1 MSDLRAKLT
10 LTLDDQLSRAAKAA
24 LGSLKVGSEAAVRGV
39 HGLGVELDKLG
50 GDSGRLVKNDV
61 VLARIGTEASKTSPK
76 LRTLGDVF
84 DTLNRKIAAGYK
96 HSGGLT
102 KQFGALNVAAGNLI
116 AGATSSAI
124 RGMGGA
130 LVESATSAIKFESEM
145 ANVAKVVDGLKT
157 PAGAITAEYSA
168 MEKKVLE
175 LSTTIAGPG
184 AAGFAQIYAAAG
196 EAGIAK
202 QDLDRFAESAAK
214 VSVAF
219 GVSAEEAGDGM
230 AKLRSGLS
238 LSQTEV
244 ESLAGTM
251 NYLSDGMAV
260 NARQAMQVALTSG
273 GIGRTANVSA
283 QEVVGLGAAMISAG
297 AQADVAA
304 TASKNYILA
313 MSAGDTATLRQRK
326 AFKSLGMDAEDV
338 ARKFTGTAQQRL
350 AIQQQVLSKLGA
362 LSNDKRIS
370 TLSSLFGQE
379 SLGAIAG
386 ITSDVGKFTS
396 AMQMATDQ
404 TAAASSIS
412 KEYSIRSKT
421 TENAVA
427 LLKANVEG
435 LGIKF
440 GQALLP
446 HINKV
451 VEFLTSPEGKE
462 WGAHAVE
469 KAVGVVTSLASG
481 ISFVVKAV
489 SGLTDAFG
497 GTAVA
502 IAAVGA
508 ASIGLTGPFGAALLA
523 GTAAGYGI
531 AAGFKAA
538 ADAILGTTNLID
550 AASKMRVDATG
561 KKLSEIAEAGKA
573 EDETTRAREARAYQA
588 RKAGAALEAAVVAKA
603 GVKSFGELDES
614 TRTSIATRQSKL
626 MVSAQEGRGFDE
638 ELASVEGQTA
648 AVAKQ
653 RRPRGRRQ
661 TNADM
666 YAMTQELQSGMGQM
680 QFSPELQALLAK
692 SKAGDNVTVTVK
704 DERTIV
710 KRGGAEV
717 PFGQRVPT

>member
-10 LTLDDQLSRAAKAA
+10 LTLDDQLSGAAKAA
-24 LGSLKVGSEAAVRGV
+24 LGALRTGSESAVKGV
-39 HGLGVELDKLG
+39 HSLGVELDKLG
-50 GDSGRLVKNDV
+50 ASGQSSKGLLPKG
-61 VLARIGTEASKTSPK
+61 IGEEASKLSPK
-76 LRTLGDVF
+76 LRTLSGVF
-84 DTLNRKIAAGYK
+84 DGMNQRIRASYKNAGDLGRRFDVLKIAAG
-96 HSGGLT
+96 
-102 KQFGALNVAAGNLI
+102 NMI
-116 AGATSSAI
+116 AGAASSTI
-124 RGMGGA
+124 RGVGDA
-130 LVESATSAIKFESEM
+130 LVGSATSAIKFESEL

-157 PAGAITAEYSA
+157 PTGQITAEYSA
-168 MEKKVLE
+168 MEKKILE

-202 QDLDRFAESAAK
+202 QELDQFAESAAK

-219 GVSAEEAGDGM
+219 GISAEAAGDGM

-238 LSQTEV
+238 LSQDEV

-251 NYLSDGMAV
+251 NYLSDSMAV
-260 NARQAMQVALTSG
+260 NAQQAMQVALTSG
-273 GIGRTANVSA
+273 GVGRAANVSG

-304 TASKNYILA
+304 TASKNYILSL
-313 MSAGDTATLRQRK
+313 SAGDTATLRQRK
-326 AFKSLGMDAEDV
+326 AFKALGFDAEDV
-338 ARKFTGTAQQRL
+338 ARRFTGSAKQRL
-350 AIQQQVLSKLGA
+350 EVQRELLTKLGT
-362 LSNDKRIS
+362 LSNEKRVS
-370 TLSSLFGQE
+370 TLANLFGEE
-379 SLGAIAG
+379 SISAIAG
-386 ITSDVGKFTS
+386 ITSDVGKFTT
-396 AMQMATDQ
+396 AMQMATDK

-462 WGAHAVE
+462 WGANAVG

-481 ISFVVKAV
+481 ISFVVSAV

-502 IAAVGA
+502 IAAVGVA
-508 ASIGLTGPFGAALLA
+508 AVGLTGPFGAALLA
-523 GTAAGYGI
+523 GTAAGFGI

-550 AASKMRVDATG
+550 AATKMRVDATG
-561 KKLSEIAEAGKA
+561 KKLGEIDEAGKG
-573 EDETTRAREARAYQA
+573 EDEKTRARELRDYQA
-588 RKAGAALEAAVVAKA
+588 RKAGTALEAAVVKKA
-603 GVKSFGELDES
+603 GVGSLSELDEA
-614 TRTSIATRQSKL
+614 TRVSVATRQSKL
-626 MVSAQEGRGFDE
+626 MIAAQEGRGFNE
-638 ELASVEGQTA
+638 ELASVEGQTS
-648 AVAKQ
+648 AVGNQK
-653 RRPRGRRQ
+653 RPRKKRR
-661 TNADM
+661 TNADLH
-666 YAMTQELQSGMGQM
+666 AMNQEVQASMGLP
-680 QFSPELQALLAK
+680 PELLALLAERAK
-692 SKAGDNVTVTVK
+692 PGEGVKVVVT

-710 KRGGAEV
+710 KKGGAEV
-717 PFGQRVPT
+717 PFAQRVPT